1 MSDVAGLNYDSGHF
15 SREYKRQQKWFDK
28 LKPIEYTQTDMEKN
42 ILKKPNSS
50 KKLQNW
56 DFDYIGSSQESVLE
70 RIGTSQKG
78 LTEQEAL
85 NRLEEY
91 GLNEPAKKKKR
102 TILIQILSK
111 FVNPLVIV
119 LLIIAGFSLFFGE
132 KIEAFLVILMAA
144 MSVFLS
150 FIQEYRAGKE
160 AEKLSEMV
168 RATATVYRNAKA
180 REVKIREIVPGD
192 IVDLFAGDM
201 IPADLRIISCKDL
214 FINQASLTG
223 ESFPVEKISTPI
235 ATKSNSPSELSN
247 IAFMGSSVVSGTG
260 IGVAVKTGLATQF
273 GELSRRLSNI
283 VIETSFDKGIR
294 KFTWL
299 MIRLM
304 LVLVAV
310 IFVINAFLKHNPVE
324 ALLFSLAV
332 AVGLTPEMLPMLVA
346 LNLSKG
352 AIAMSKK
359 QVIVKR
365 LNSIQNFGAMDV
377 LCTDKT
383 GTLTLDKIVLE
394 KYCDVVRSEDKDVL
408 RFAYL
413 NSYYQTGLKNIL
425 DRAVLKYE
433 KSVVNGYKK
442 IDEVPFDFSRK
453 IMSVVVEM
461 EGKHCIISKGAPE
474 EIFKR
479 CARYELE
486 GEIMDMDQLI
496 ITDLKTEFD
505 YLSSEGFRVL
515 AVAYK
520 NFENKKEV
528 YSKDD
533 EEGLILKGYI
543 AFLDP
548 PKPTTKKAIETLK
561 NLGIEFKVLTGDN
574 ELVTKKICSDVG
586 IDVKGL
592 ITGDVVEKAND
603 DELKELVKTV
613 SVFARLSP
621 LQKERVIHAL
631 RKNGHTVGYLGDG
644 INDAPSLKAA
654 DVGIS
659 VNNAVDIA
667 KESAD
672 IILLKKSLLVL
683 EDGVVAGRKTFGNIL
698 KYIKMGASSNFGN
711 MFSMTGASILLPFL
725 PMLPIQILL
734 NNFLYDVSQTAIPSD
749 EVDKEYV
756 LKERPWNIG
765 YIKKFIIFIGPI
777 SSLFD
782 FITFGV
788 LIWVFHAPQAL
799 FNTCW
804 FLESLCT
811 QTLVIHVIRTGKVPF
826 IESKPSQ
833 FLLFTSIYIVTV
845 ALFIPFTP
853 LGSYFGFVQPPA
865 GFFAALFLIVT
876 AYLFLVHFVKA
887 WFIKKYGYE

>member
-683 EDGVVAGRKTFGNIL
+683 EDGVLEGRKTFGNIL